1 MFLPPQLPIRL
12 AHRITELEALPY
24 GLSDTAG
31 VKRCRDW
38 YVQSFSELVT
48 CPVPRTN
55 ESEEHFAQLLATI
68 YERHANTLI
77 NMSAGLAEVHK
88 AMAGPDGQV
97 PIVVEDTI
105 SPFLDSFYSSRIG
118 IRTLIQQHLA
128 MRQKPE
134 EGWAGVIKTDM
145 SPEDVALK
153 AMYVMQHM
161 SPHAPSPVL
170 TFVCWCSNDA
180 TQMCERALGDAPEVE
195 VIAPEGFTFGY
206 IPSYLH
212 HMLFEVIKNSMRAVV
227 EHHGVGNVL
236 PPVRVVVSGCNGNE
250 DCVIKVADEGGG
262 IPRSAVDRVWKY
274 MYTTAQPVLDHE
286 ALLDAARD
294 FGTDTPL
301 AGLGY
306 GLPLSRLYARYW
318 GGELQ
323 IISMEG
329 FGTDTYLHLRLD
341 GASRERVAT
350 AGAGFWRAAANAFA
364 KTNHP
369 ATA

>member
-161 SPHAPSPVL
+161 SP
-170 TFVCWCSNDA
+170 
-180 TQMCERALGDAPEVE
+180 R
-195 VIAPEGFTFGY
+195 
-206 IPSYLH
+206 
-212 HMLFEVIKNSMRAVV
+212 R
-227 EHHGVGNVL
+227 
-236 PPVRVVVSGCNGNE
+236 
-250 DCVIKVADEGGG
+250 
-262 IPRSAVDRVWKY
+262 
-274 MYTTAQPVLDHE
+274 
-286 ALLDAARD
+286 
-294 FGTDTPL
+294 
-301 AGLGY
+301 
-306 GLPLSRLYARYW
+306 
-318 GGELQ
+318 
-323 IISMEG
+323 
-329 FGTDTYLHLRLD
+329 HLC
-341 GASRERVAT
+341 
-350 AGAGFWRAAANAFA
+350 
-364 KTNHP
+364 
-369 ATA
+369 